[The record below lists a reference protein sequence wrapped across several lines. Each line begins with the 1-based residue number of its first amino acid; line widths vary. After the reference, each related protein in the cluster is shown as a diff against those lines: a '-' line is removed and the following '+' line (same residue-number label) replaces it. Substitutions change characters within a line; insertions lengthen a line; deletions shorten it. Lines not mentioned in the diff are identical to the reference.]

1 MNLHRSF
8 LLLVA
13 CGLFVRVSAADSDV
27 DDADVDRRILES
39 LKLAPDPDEYYQ
51 HLAAWNETDFDEW
64 LENEVRLFASPSDFF
79 AQRNAVNLYFLSRI
93 KTLLSTEDGSYQS
106 STTRITTLTLMDEH

>member
-13 CGLFVRVSAADSDV
+13 FGRFVVSTADSDD

-64 LENEVRLFASPSDFF
+64 LENKVRLFAYPPE
-79 AQRNAVNLYFLSRI
+79 
-93 KTLLSTEDGSYQS
+93 LLLIVTP
-106 STTRITTLTLMDEH
+106 

>member
-1 MNLHRSF
+1 MNLHSSC
-8 LLLVA
+8 LILVA
-13 CGLFVRVSAADSDV
+13 CGLFVVFAADSDG

-64 LENEVRLFASPSDFF
+64 LENEVRLFAYPS
-79 AQRNAVNLYFLSRI
+79 
-93 KTLLSTEDGSYQS
+93 
-106 STTRITTLTLMDEH
+106 